1 MKMAAPIPARPS
13 TPPTTPPAIAA
24 VLVEWCAVDPELD
37 AAEEPVDEPEAAAD
51 EPTPVDVGTFRF
63 TDPVAA
69 ALWK

>member
-1 MKMAAPIPARPS
+1 MAAPMPARPT

-24 VLVEWCAVDPELD
+24 VLDEWCAGD
-37 AAEEPVDEPEAAAD
+37 APADPVDEPEAEAD

-69 ALWK
+69 AMLK